1 MKKKRGK
8 REVRLGGGAESRGWE
23 TYRCL
28 SRGVILHGCAEDPED
43 ETFDLVFRGRGG
55 EEGVEGFPHFE
66 FLEVCVGR
74 IVIVIVGVRWSV
86 KIMSV
91 CAAGYEP
98 LALSI
103 LSIS

>member
-1 MKKKRGK
+1 M
-8 REVRLGGGAESRGWE
+8 
-23 TYRCL
+23 
-28 SRGVILHGCAEDPED
+28 
-43 ETFDLVFRGRGG
+43 
-55 EEGVEGFPHFE
+55 EGFPHFE